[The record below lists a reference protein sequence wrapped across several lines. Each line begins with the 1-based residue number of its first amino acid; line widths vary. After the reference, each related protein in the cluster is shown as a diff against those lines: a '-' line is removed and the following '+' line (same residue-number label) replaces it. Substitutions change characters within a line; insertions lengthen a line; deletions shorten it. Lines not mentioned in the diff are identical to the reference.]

1 MSPLSPVGRS
11 RHPYYM
17 LRLSCDFQGT
27 DFSSVSGLVLC
38 LCAAARRW
46 VPILSAAPCLAQGKP
61 CMLCLQE
68 TFCNVTFPQFSYIPC
83 IIPLGCPASLW
94 AESPG
99 DPCHHLLACSDLAL
113 FVRGGPSAVSF
124 YHELCHLS
132 GPCEWGGHLAETA
145 LYCPICCVWLLL
157 IYFSSS
163 FIQMREP
170 FFLWWNGASLAV
182 FLSSCHLFQVV
193 RWCALPITVLM
204 PLQK

>member
-11 RHPYYM
+11 YYM
-17 LRLSCDFQGT
+17 LRLSWDFQGT
-27 DFSSVSGLVLC
+27 DFSSLVSFSVCVLLRGCESPSWALPRASLRESLACYVCRRHFVTWRFHNSRAYLVLF
-38 LCAAARRW
+38 RW
-46 VPILSAAPCLAQGKP
+46 VAPHPCGLSLQGILATTCWP
-61 CMLCLQE
+61 
-68 TFCNVTFPQFSYIPC
+68 V
-83 IIPLGCPASLW
+83 AS
-94 AESPG
+94 
-99 DPCHHLLACSDLAL
+99 SDLAL

-124 YHELCHLS
+124 YHEPGHLS

-193 RWCALPITVLM
+193 RWCALPITVLI